1 MLFIFQFFPILD
13 KENRWVSSVLF
24 VATFPFR
31 LTMLKCLWVFFFF
44 LWHRA
49 GSTTNS
55 FAAFISLCSPL
66 FAHWLVLKR
75 SVGEVSLCSSCPLSL
90 LWSLLCAPA
99 RLQEAW
105 ICTEF
110 LLWTFYWA
118 MCRYVKIHR
127 HKCTCFTAA
136 YRWDFGLC
144 SGKHHIPWLRCKSVC
159 EIGALSRSTHLD
171 AGRRGAFLSVWALT
185 THAHV
190 TWRCWNLPAFSIY
203 HLLSFLLKS
212 RNEI

>member
-118 MCRYVKIHR
+118 MCRYVKIHTLHTNAR
-127 HKCTCFTAA
+127 ALLLHTDEILGCALASTTSPDRAVN
-136 YRWDFGLC
+136 LC
-144 SGKHHIPWLRCKSVC
+144 VK
-159 EIGALSRSTHLD
+159 
-171 AGRRGAFLSVWALT
+171 
-185 THAHV
+185 
-190 TWRCWNLPAFSIY
+190 
-203 HLLSFLLKS
+203 
-212 RNEI
+212 

>member
-31 LTMLKCLWVFFFF
+31 LTMLKCLWVFFFSCGIE
-44 LWHRA
+44 LDPLRTA
-49 GSTTNS
+49 
-55 FAAFISLCSPL
+55 SLHSSASALPCLLTGWFWRGVSERLVSAHCAHSPCSG
-66 FAHWLVLKR
+66 H
-75 SVGEVSLCSSCPLSL
+75 
-90 LWSLLCAPA
+90 LLCAPA

-136 YRWDFGLC
+136 YRWEFGLC
-144 SGKHHIPWLRCKSVC
+144 SGKHHIPWPRCKSVC

-212 RNEI
+212 RNKI